1 MGLLF
6 YRKIDSTVYVRVP
19 STPGINKW
27 VKIYKMTDTMSL
39 SNRINQ
45 KLNISDTA
53 SMLSKY
59 LRKVDTASLSQRIN
73 GKLNITDT
81 AAMLSPYLRK
91 IDTASLSIRI
101 NAKLNISDTMSM
113 LSPYFRKADTLKFHS
128 GSNTSIVQNGR
139 DITISSSGG
148 GGAGDSVWVGTVSQL
163 ATLNDINIKS
173 ATTTDFGGGSWYV
186 DAGDVTSVTNWGNL
200 IVDALSRRW
209 KRIYTGYDELRWY
222 YANPG
227 TDSAVIQRAYN
238 SCKDGLFINN
248 GLYTNLNL
256 IRFNRDGINV
266 TGESKTKTI
275 LKQLGTPTTLS
286 CLLFFQD
293 VSDLNINNVTIS
305 NMTLDGNGINQTGTN
320 ASIIRQ
326 GSGSLDT
333 VKNITFR
340 DVIILIS

>member
-1 MGLLF
+1 M
-6 YRKIDSTVYVRVP
+6 
-19 STPGINKW
+19 
-27 VKIYKMTDTMSL
+27 
-39 SNRINQ
+39 
-45 KLNISDTA
+45 
-53 SMLSKY
+53 
-59 LRKVDTASLSQRIN
+59 
-73 GKLNITDT
+73 
-81 AAMLSPYLRK
+81 
-91 IDTASLSIRI
+91 
-101 NAKLNISDTMSM
+101 
-113 LSPYFRKADTLKFHS
+113 
-128 GSNTSIVQNGR
+128 
-139 DITISSSGG
+139 
-148 GGAGDSVWVGTVSQL
+148 
-163 ATLNDINIKS
+163 
-173 ATTTDFGGGSWYV
+173 
-186 DAGDVTSVTNWGNL
+186 
-200 IVDALSRRW
+200 
-209 KRIYTGYDELRWY
+209 RWY

-333 VKNITFR
+333 VKNITFQ
-340 DVIILIS
+340 DMIIKNGARGRSAIYLITDSLRNDGWVFDNCIIDSSYGGAFEWRGVTNITIKNSYIANWSLYDSPVS

>member
-1 MGLLF
+1 M
-6 YRKIDSTVYVRVP
+6 KQ
-19 STPGINKW
+19 
-27 VKIYKMTDTMSL
+27 L
-39 SNRINQ
+39 S
-45 KLNISDTA
+45 
-53 SMLSKY
+53 
-59 LRKVDTASLSQRIN
+59 
-73 GKLNITDT
+73 
-81 AAMLSPYLRK
+81 
-91 IDTASLSIRI
+91 
-101 NAKLNISDTMSM
+101 
-113 LSPYFRKADTLKFHS
+113 
-128 GSNTSIVQNGR
+128 
-139 DITISSSGG
+139 
-148 GGAGDSVWVGTVSQL
+148 
-163 ATLNDINIKS
+163 TLNDINIKS

-200 IVDALSRRW
+200 IVDALCRRW

-238 SCKDGLFINN
+238 NCKDGLFINN

-256 IRFNRDGINV
+256 IRFNRDGVNV

-286 CLLFFQD
+286 SLLWFQD
-293 VSDLNINNVTIS
+293 GGDLNINNVTIS

-340 DVIILIS
+340 DVIIKNGARGRSAIYLITDSLRNDGWVFDNCIIDSSYGGAFEWRGVTNITIKNSYIANWSLYDSSVAAAINTQQPMVRGAKIINTTFRSNYASRFTVEASGNYVDFLFKDLYLYGGGRDVNGFSGKGWFNGVWDNINMYDGGGGSLS